1 MKVLKMSS
9 EAFDKGYKDGSLGLY
24 YIDKLTDHTFRAWS
38 ESGKSYKCS
47 NFNNRVLMV
56 AE

>member
-1 MKVLKMSS
+1 MKVLKMTA
-9 EAFDKGYKDGSLGLY
+9 EAFEKGYKDGSLGLY